1 MPLVRAEVRNEYRLG
16 KPELYKEAMRED
28 PKAVLDGVVVAGLVG
43 ILRQLGDLAEF
54 AAEVFHGLQEQVMST
69 ASRSHK
75 LTVRVQRIEAALPPL
90 EKAVLSQTSHIHF
103 AYTAGSQWHPRMLN
117 EKNHFISNDLPRFIM
132 DSYEVCRDPP
142 PLHLLDKFDAGGPG
156 SCLKRYSDPT
166 YFKKASGIS
175 IEEDAEK
182 DPRNRKT
189 RKSKKRRSSH
199 RSSKLSRGASLL
211 NHSGRMQ
218 FTSPVDDGRI
228 SSSQTASTVDMAL
241 KSEVGEHSS
250 SFDSRTGSGYNE
262 SVSELGSSM
271 LPEEHEPKELS
282 SRLMHE
288 TDTLGSDFPVQQT
301 RVIDDNFSVS
311 SSQEQ
316 ISPSPSYLT
325 WDEKAEIVE
334 SKAGNWDRGEV
345 PEMNFDVDVQETGVA
360 NIGDGDQMDIPSNHT
375 DSVRSSSI
383 ENQNY
388 EIESEP
394 EYYMDALNTIES
406 ESENDIGCQCHTK
419 RKVEQW
425 SEKVVE
431 CQTKCEVEQN
441 DGSSHVN
448 DKNREDGILAVADD
462 NSDHHQSIIESS
474 ASSNIIS
481 SNEISMSLP
490 DPVPAANFASEQM
503 LEILGKSS
511 DPDNLSHSG
520 LYMSDEIHENS
531 QVESVISNPFESSAS
546 SNIILSD
553 EISTSLPD
561 PVSSQNFASEH
572 MLQISGKSS
581 DTDNLPCTDLY
592 MSDEIQKK
600 SQGESVINDPFESSA
615 SSNIIASNGISTSL
629 PDPISSQNFASE
641 QMLQISGKSSD
652 PDNFPYTDLYMS
664 GEIHKNSQVES
675 VISDPFESSASSNII
690 SSNGISTSLPDP
702 VSSQNFASEHMLQIS
717 GKSSDTDNLPCT
729 DLYMSDEIQKNSQ
742 VESVSNDPFESF
754 ASSNII
760 ASNGISTSLPD
771 PISSQNFASEQM
783 LQISG
788 KSSDPDN
795 FPYTDLCTSDEIHKI
810 SQVESVIS
818 HPSSSSGSSVSNPA
832 SDRIINSVRDSQ
844 NSHREFCGVN
854 SVGFWTNGGLLG
866 LQPSKPPDFTV
877 STTGQGSA
885 AKTSEAFGPQNLTV
899 VALHDGPKGNSRKAV
914 ENAESTEK
922 VPGSCSEKTS
932 LLIADLDANLE
943 KPDTS
948 HRNSSLDNFNG
959 VGLSLNSSFSHGNK
973 HPVNPNVRAA
983 SIESDEE
990 NDDNSSSMFGLGHK
1004 LHVNG
1009 FHRKVSINHDVE
1021 SEPATSTKTGVSEQ
1035 RNGQQSTSNQEI
1047 PWTTFSQQNG
1057 NGSPVN
1063 SLTSSPPLE
1072 HMKISFNP
1080 IDGFETSKLRLQ
1092 FPDANHYQES
1102 VRDMFPAFQ
1111 LVPVP
1116 AIPVHDV
1123 ASDSDD
1129 DTFCRSGPYMSD
1141 DCLSHCSESN
1151 SEQWESGETPESKDP
1166 ELYDALSRLSS
1177 MESIS
1182 SSLQIR
1188 EAAINSIHVNG
1199 GNKSVVH
1206 GSGAEPS
1213 LFVLPDLPSFDT
1225 INPVLQD
1232 ETKSNSNKKKHLELK
1247 NTMDLT
1253 SVPPPHPPAQWR
1265 VSKPCVDEAEERQH
1279 ALSES
1284 LRHELDLK
1292 LLGSTV
1298 SQKPK
1303 SPSFNQQQIDDAIAL
1318 KPEKKVDEEKLNRQK
1333 EANQQI
1339 SGQGVDEKEEF
1350 LHQIRSKSLNLRSTV
1365 TAKPSGT
1372 SGVPTNVSVITILQK
1387 ANAIRQAVGSDDGE
1401 DDDNWSDN

>member
-1 MPLVRAEVRNEYRLG
+1 
-16 KPELYKEAMRED
+16 
-28 PKAVLDGVVVAGLVG
+28 
-43 ILRQLGDLAEF
+43 
-54 AAEVFHGLQEQVMST
+54 
-69 ASRSHK
+69 
-75 LTVRVQRIEAALPPL
+75 
-90 EKAVLSQTSHIHF
+90 
-103 AYTAGSQWHPRMLN
+103 
-117 EKNHFISNDLPRFIM
+117 
-132 DSYEVCRDPP
+132 
-142 PLHLLDKFDAGGPG
+142 
-156 SCLKRYSDPT
+156 
-166 YFKKASGIS
+166 
-175 IEEDAEK
+175 
-182 DPRNRKT
+182 
-189 RKSKKRRSSH
+189 
-199 RSSKLSRGASLL
+199 
-211 NHSGRMQ
+211 
-218 FTSPVDDGRI
+218 
-228 SSSQTASTVDMAL
+228 
-241 KSEVGEHSS
+241 
-250 SFDSRTGSGYNE
+250 
-262 SVSELGSSM
+262 
-271 LPEEHEPKELS
+271 
-282 SRLMHE
+282 
-288 TDTLGSDFPVQQT
+288 
-301 RVIDDNFSVS
+301 
-311 SSQEQ
+311 
-316 ISPSPSYLT
+316 
-325 WDEKAEIVE
+325 
-334 SKAGNWDRGEV
+334 
-345 PEMNFDVDVQETGVA
+345 
-360 NIGDGDQMDIPSNHT
+360 
-375 DSVRSSSI
+375 
-383 ENQNY
+383 
-388 EIESEP
+388 
-394 EYYMDALNTIES
+394 
-406 ESENDIGCQCHTK
+406 
-419 RKVEQW
+419 
-425 SEKVVE
+425 
-431 CQTKCEVEQN
+431 
-441 DGSSHVN
+441 
-448 DKNREDGILAVADD
+448 
-462 NSDHHQSIIESS
+462 
-474 ASSNIIS
+474 
-481 SNEISMSLP
+481 
-490 DPVPAANFASEQM
+490 
-503 LEILGKSS
+503 
-511 DPDNLSHSG
+511 
-520 LYMSDEIHENS
+520 
-531 QVESVISNPFESSAS
+531 
-546 SNIILSD
+546 
-553 EISTSLPD
+553 
-561 PVSSQNFASEH
+561 
-572 MLQISGKSS
+572 MLQI
-581 DTDNLPCTDLY
+581 L
-592 MSDEIQKK
+592 
-600 SQGESVINDPFESSA
+600 
-615 SSNIIASNGISTSL
+615 
-629 PDPISSQNFASE
+629 
-641 QMLQISGKSSD
+641 
-652 PDNFPYTDLYMS
+652 
-664 GEIHKNSQVES
+664 
-675 VISDPFESSASSNII
+675 
-690 SSNGISTSLPDP
+690 
-702 VSSQNFASEHMLQIS
+702 
-717 GKSSDTDNLPCT
+717 
-729 DLYMSDEIQKNSQ
+729 
-742 VESVSNDPFESF
+742 
-754 ASSNII
+754 
-760 ASNGISTSLPD
+760 
-771 PISSQNFASEQM
+771 
-783 LQISG
+783 G

-818 HPSSSSGSSVSNPA
+818 HPSSSSGSSVSDPA

-932 LLIADLDANLE
+932 LPIADLDANLE

-948 HRNSSLDNFNG
+948 HRNSSLGNFNG

-1004 LHVNG
+1004 LLVNG

-1129 DTFCRSGPYMSD
+1129 DTFCRSAPYMSD

-1188 EAAINSIHVNG
+1188 EAAINSSHVNG

-1232 ETKSNSNKKKHLELK
+1232 ETKSNSNQKKHLELK
-1247 NTMDLT
+1247 NMMDVT
-1253 SVPPPHPPAQWR
+1253 SVPPPPPPAQWR

-1279 ALSES
+1279 ALTES

-1303 SPSFNQQQIDDAIAL
+1303 SPSFNQQQIEDAIAL

-1350 LHQIRSKSLNLRSTV
+1350 LHQIRSKSLNLRPTV
-1365 TAKPSGT
+1365 SAKPSGT

>member
-16 KPELYKEAMRED
+16 KPELYKEAIRED

-54 AAEVFHGLQEQVMST
+54 AAEVFHGLQEQVIST

-156 SCLKRYSDPT
+156 SCLKRYSDST

-189 RKSKKRRSSH
+189 RKSEKRRSSH
-199 RSSKLSRGASLL
+199 RSSKLSRGVSLL

-218 FTSPVDDGRI
+218 FTSPVDNGRI

-271 LPEEHEPKELS
+271 LLEEHEPKELS

-360 NIGDGDQMDIPSNHT
+360 NIVDGDQMDIPSNHM

-419 RKVEQW
+419 REVEQW
-425 SEKVVE
+425 SEKDVE

-441 DGSSHVN
+441 DGANHVN
-448 DKNREDGILAVADD
+448 NKNREDGILAVTDD
-462 NSDHHQSIIESS
+462 NADRHQSIIESS

-490 DPVPAANFASEQM
+490 DPVPSANFASEQM
-503 LEILGKSS
+503 LQILGKSS

-520 LYMSDEIHENS
+520 LYMSDEIHKNS
-531 QVESVISNPFESSAS
+531 QVVSVISNPFESSAS
-546 SNIILSD
+546 SDIILSD

-561 PVSSQNFASEH
+561 PVSSQNFASEL

-592 MSDEIQKK
+592 MSDEIQKN
-600 SQGESVINDPFESSA
+600 SQVESVINDPFESSA

-652 PDNFPYTDLYMS
+652 PVNLPCTDLYMS
-664 GEIHKNSQVES
+664 GEIHKNLQVES
-675 VISDPFESSASSNII
+675 VISDPFVSSASSNII
-690 SSNGISTSLPDP
+690 SNNGISMSLPDP
-702 VSSQNFASEHMLQIS
+702 VSSQNFAGEHMLQNS
-717 GKSSDTDNLPCT
+717 G
-729 DLYMSDEIQKNSQ
+729 E
-742 VESVSNDPFESF
+742 
-754 ASSNII
+754 
-760 ASNGISTSLPD
+760 
-771 PISSQNFASEQM
+771 
-783 LQISG
+783 
-788 KSSDPDN
+788 SSDPDN
-795 FPYTDLCTSDEIHKI
+795 LPCTDLCTSDEIHKI

-818 HPSSSSGSSVSNPA
+818 HPSSSSGSSVSDPA

-932 LLIADLDANLE
+932 LPIADLDVNLE

-948 HRNSSLDNFNG
+948 HRNSSLDNLNG

-990 NDDNSSSMFGLGHK
+990 NDDNSSSMFGLGRK
-1004 LHVNG
+1004 LLVNG

-1035 RNGQQSTSNQEI
+1035 RNGQQSTSNQKI
-1047 PWTTFSQQNG
+1047 PWTTFSQQYG

-1092 FPDANHYQES
+1092 FPDANHCQES

-1129 DTFCRSGPYMSD
+1129 DTFCRSAPYMSD
-1141 DCLSHCSESN
+1141 DCLSHCSESI
-1151 SEQWESGETPESKDP
+1151 SEQWESGETPASNDP

-1177 MESIS
+1177 VESIS

-1199 GNKSVVH
+1199 GNKSVIH

-1225 INPVLQD
+1225 IDPVLQD
-1232 ETKSNSNKKKHLELK
+1232 ETKSNSNQKKHLELQ

-1253 SVPPPHPPAQWR
+1253 SVSPTPPPAQWR
-1265 VSKPCVDEAEERQH
+1265 VSKPCFDEAEERQH

-1284 LRHELDLK
+1284 LRHDLDLK

-1318 KPEKKVDEEKLNRQK
+1318 KPEKKVNEEKLNRQK

-1350 LHQIRSKSLNLRSTV
+1350 LHQIRSKSFNLRPTV

-1372 SGVPTNVSVITILQK
+1372 SGAPTNVSVISILQK

-1401 DDDNWSDN
+1401 DEDNWSDN

>member
-16 KPELYKEAMRED
+16 KPELYKEAIRED

-156 SCLKRYSDPT
+156 SCLKRYSDST

-218 FTSPVDDGRI
+218 FTSPVDNGRI

-250 SFDSRTGSGYNE
+250 SFDSRTGSGCNE

-271 LPEEHEPKELS
+271 LPEEHEPKQLS

-301 RVIDDNFSVS
+301 RVIDDNISVS

-334 SKAGNWDRGEV
+334 SKAGNWDRREV
-345 PEMNFDVDVQETGVA
+345 PDMNFDVDVQETGVA
-360 NIGDGDQMDIPSNHT
+360 NIGDGDQMDIPSNHM
-375 DSVRSSSI
+375 DSVRSSST

-419 RKVEQW
+419 RVVEQW
-425 SEKVVE
+425 SEKDVE

-441 DGSSHVN
+441 DGANHVN
-448 DKNREDGILAVADD
+448 NKNREDGILAVTDD
-462 NSDHHQSIIESS
+462 NADRHQSIIESS

-490 DPVPAANFASEQM
+490 DPVPSANFASEQM
-503 LEILGKSS
+503 LQILGKSS

-520 LYMSDEIHENS
+520 LYMSDEIHKNS

-592 MSDEIQKK
+592 MSDEIQKN
-600 SQGESVINDPFESSA
+600 SQVESVINDPFESSA

-652 PDNFPYTDLYMS
+652 SDNLPYTDLYMS

-690 SSNGISTSLPDP
+690 SSNGVYMSLPDP
-702 VSSQNFASEHMLQIS
+702 VSSQNFASEHMLQ
-717 GKSSDTDNLPCT
+717 N
-729 DLYMSDEIQKNSQ
+729 
-742 VESVSNDPFESF
+742 
-754 ASSNII
+754 
-760 ASNGISTSLPD
+760 
-771 PISSQNFASEQM
+771 
-783 LQISG
+783 SG

-795 FPYTDLCTSDEIHKI
+795 LPCTDLCTSDEIHKI

-818 HPSSSSGSSVSNPA
+818 HPSSSSGPSVSDPA
-832 SDRIINSVRDSQ
+832 SDRIINSVRDSE

-885 AKTSEAFGPQNLTV
+885 AKTSEDFGPQNLTV
-899 VALHDGPKGNSRKAV
+899 VALHEGPKGNSRKAV

-932 LLIADLDANLE
+932 LPIADLDANLE

-990 NDDNSSSMFGLGHK
+990 NDDNSSSMFRLGHK
-1004 LHVNG
+1004 LLVNG

-1035 RNGQQSTSNQEI
+1035 RNGQQSTSNQKI

-1080 IDGFETSKLRLQ
+1080 IDGFETFKLRLQ
-1092 FPDANHYQES
+1092 FPDVNHYQES

-1129 DTFCRSGPYMSD
+1129 DTFCRSTPYMSD

-1182 SSLQIR
+1182 SSLQIK

-1232 ETKSNSNKKKHLELK
+1232 ETKSNSNQKKHLELQ

-1253 SVPPPHPPAQWR
+1253 SVPPPPPPAQWR
-1265 VSKPCVDEAEERQH
+1265 VSKPCFDEAEERQH

-1350 LHQIRSKSLNLRSTV
+1350 LHQIRSKSFNLRPTV
-1365 TAKPSGT
+1365 TAKPPGT